1 MIECNE
7 GRCNINGTLEEIL
20 AETVAVLVVTHKI
33 CKKELGEEKANVA
46 FAAIGKTA
54 IEYDEMKEGLSI
66 V

>member
-20 AETVAVLVVTHKI
+20 AETAAVLATTHKI
-33 CKKELGEEKANVA
+33 CKKELGEEKANVV
-46 FAAIGKTA
+46 FATIGKTA

>member
-1 MIECNE
+1 MIECKE
-7 GRCNINGTLEEIL
+7 RSCSIEGTLKEIL
-20 AETVAVLVVTHKI
+20 AETAAVLAATHKI
-33 CKKELGEEKANVA
+33 CKKELGEEKANVV